1 MNCKTLHF
9 SRHAFERMFQRGI
22 SPNQA
27 RLIVESGKVISDYPN
42 DKPYPSMLL
51 LGFCENLPVHVLV
64 AHNELSGD
72 CHVVTVYRPAPEL
85 WDENYEKRR
94 KT

>member
-1 MNCKTLHF
+1 MNCRILRF

-22 SPNQA
+22 TPEQA
-27 RLIVESGKVISDYPN
+27 TLIVESGKAISHYPN
-42 DKPYPSMLL
+42 DKPYPSILL

-64 AHNELSGD
+64 ALDEHSGD
-72 CHVVTVYRPAPEL
+72 CHIVTVYRPAPEL
-85 WDENYEKRR
+85 WDETYEKRI